1 MKTTVCSVGDIIFI
15 DDLPKEYVHFGC
27 RMISGKNIMHRMV

>member
-15 DDLPKEYVHFGC
+15 DDLPKEYDMAPLK
-27 RMISGKNIMHRMV
+27 RKS